1 MFDLDHLEYQDRIPD
16 AIAAVLALDISD
28 ALFAEAVNDRAL
40 QLARIPADE
49 AGDRL
54 VHWHH

>member
-1 MFDLDHLEYQDRIPD
+1 MFDLDHLDYQDRLPD
-16 AIAAVLALDISD
+16 AIAAVLALDVPD

-49 AGDRL
+49 AADRF
-54 VHWHH
+54 VH